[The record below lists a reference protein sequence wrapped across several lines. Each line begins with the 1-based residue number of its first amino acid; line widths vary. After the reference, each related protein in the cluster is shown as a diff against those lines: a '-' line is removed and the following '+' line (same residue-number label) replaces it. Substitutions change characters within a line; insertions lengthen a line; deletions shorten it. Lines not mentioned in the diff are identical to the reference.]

1 MQTIMTWIKTFL
13 ILYFFLTMILYLVPK
28 DAYQKYIRFA
38 VKMILLVVLFLPL
51 LNKLSSEE
59 YFFQLVEKLEGF
71 QQEKNETLEIERL
84 EKLQSAY
91 VEERS
96 GYYEEHFGESE

>member
-38 VKMILLVVLFLPL
+38 VKMILLVVNNQDILFLKNL
-51 LNKLSSEE
+51 KKL
-59 YFFQLVEKLEGF
+59 VM
-71 QQEKNETLEIERL
+71 
-84 EKLQSAY
+84 A
-91 VEERS
+91 
-96 GYYEEHFGESE
+96 

>member
-38 VKMILLVVLFLPL
+38 VKMILLVV
-51 LNKLSSEE
+51 
-59 YFFQLVEKLEGF
+59 
-71 QQEKNETLEIERL
+71 
-84 EKLQSAY
+84 
-91 VEERS
+91 
-96 GYYEEHFGESE
+96 